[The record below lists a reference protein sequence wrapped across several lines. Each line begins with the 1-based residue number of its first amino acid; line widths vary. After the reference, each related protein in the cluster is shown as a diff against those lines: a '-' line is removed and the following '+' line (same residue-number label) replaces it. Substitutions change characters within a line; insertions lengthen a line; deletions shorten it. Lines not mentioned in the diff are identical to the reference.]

1 MLDLLLKKYRLGVC
15 VRGQMTNNAN
25 VICEDSLTGTRP
37 NIKAKEKVVQKSLV
51 AMSKRSSA
59 LCVCSN

>member
-1 MLDLLLKKYRLGVC
+1 MNAPLGTVH
-15 VRGQMTNNAN
+15 GQMPKNAN